1 MTIKGIALF
10 FITVLLVFPGTV
22 FSADVPGV
30 TDAEVTVGVT
40 TPLSGPAAHWGTT
53 ALGIKAWADHVN
65 AQGGVHGRKIKV
77 IIKDDAYN
85 PTRGMANIQEM
96 KGSVFAYC
104 GVLGTAICSAAKDFF
119 GDNKIPLVT
128 AYANVRLWAELPKE
142 KTKYVFIAYTDYR
155 GEAEYATKYAVD
167 KLGSKKLAV
176 FYQNDDYGKNAVEG
190 VNKALAG
197 LSGKASLVE
206 AVPFELSDRAL
217 GAHALKLKETGADTV
232 IIYPT
237 MTHAALIMKEMAKI
251 GYKPKT
257 IFSFPIGDP
266 IMYKL
271 AGEEVWE
278 GAYIALPGNT
288 SVPGADPEA
297 DKVAEILVKFD
308 PSLKGKEF
316 LGVFGAASMMHMVE
330 GLKNAGRDL
339 TVDSFIAGMEKI
351 KDWKPEGMGA
361 PVTYSP
367 DRRHGVNASRMGQA
381 QKGKHMPIEKFTVF
395 APLF

>member
-10 FITVLLVFPGTV
+10 FIPVLLVFPGTV

-53 ALGIKAWADHVN
+53 ALGMKAWADHVN

-119 GDNKIPLVT
+119 GDHKIPLVT
-128 AYANVRLWAELPKE
+128 AYANVRLWPELPKE

-155 GEAEYATKYAVD
+155 DEAEYATKYAVD
-167 KLGSKKLAV
+167 NLGSKKIAV
-176 FYQNDDYGKNAVEG
+176 FYQNDDYGKNGVEG

-197 LSGKASLVE
+197 LSGKASLAE

-232 IIYPT
+232 IVYPT

-251 GYKPKT
+251 GYKPKA

-297 DKVAEILVKFD
+297 DKVAEILVKYD

-316 LGVFGAASMMHMVE
+316 LGVFGATSMMHMVE

-351 KDWKPEGMGA
+351 KDWKPEGLGA

-381 QKGKHMPIEKFTVF
+381 QKGKHVPIDKFTVF

>member
-1 MTIKGIALF
+1 MMIKGITLF
-10 FITVLLVFPGTV
+10 LMTVLLIVPGTA
-22 FSADVPGV
+22 FSVDVAGV
-30 TDAEVTVGVT
+30 TDTEVTVGVT

-53 ALGIKAWADHVN
+53 ALGMKAWADHVN

-77 IIKDDAYN
+77 VIKDDAYN
-85 PTRGMANIQEM
+85 PTRGMANLQEM
-96 KGSVFAYC
+96 KGNVFAYC

-128 AYANVRLWAELPKE
+128 AYANVRLWPELSKE
-142 KTKYVFIAYTDYR
+142 KRKYVFIAYTDYR
-155 GEAEYATKYAVD
+155 DEAEYATKYAVD
-167 KLGSKKLAV
+167 KLGSKKIAV
-176 FYQNDDYGKNAVEG
+176 FYQNDDYGKNGLEG
-190 VNKALAG
+190 VEKALTG
-197 LSGKASLVE
+197 LAGKASLAE
-206 AVPFELSDRAL
+206 AVSFELSDRAL

-232 IIYPT
+232 IVYPT
-237 MTHAALIMKEMAKI
+237 MTHAALIVKEMAKI
-251 GYKPKT
+251 AYKPKT

-271 AGEEVWE
+271 AGAEVWE

-288 SVPGADPEA
+288 SVPGAEPEA
-297 DKVAEILVKFD
+297 DKVADILIKYD

-316 LGVFGAASMMHMVE
+316 LAVFGAASMMHMVE
-330 GLKNAGRDL
+330 GLKNAGRNL

-381 QKGKHMPIEKFTVF
+381 QKGKHVPLEKFTVF